1 MAFQIQIHRT
11 KSIETLNKNQKQ
23 NGSKKWNFNEPHNQ
37 KKYCVSNKDYDKNCR
52 ETKPFCSNIIK
63 QRKMGK
69 NIVKC
74 NLQHGIFVFLNFS
87 NSAGL
92 AKCIH

>member
-23 NGSKKWNFNEPHNQ
+23 NGRKKWNFNEPHNQ
-37 KKYCVSNKDYDKNCR
+37 KKYCVPNKDYDKNCR

-69 NIVKC
+69 KNC
-74 NLQHGIFVFLNFS
+74 
-87 NSAGL
+87 
-92 AKCIH
+92 